1 MRMVVMENSAA
12 GDAETDT
19 PPAYMKTAV
28 PTANGRTIPAISL
41 SALISLRIFAKVA
54 NNFLTLHRYA

>member
-1 MRMVVMENSAA
+1 MSVMENNA
-12 GDAETDT
+12 GDVKADML
-19 PPAYMKTAV
+19 PAYMKTAV
-28 PTANGRTIPAISL
+28 PTTNGNTIPAISL

>member
-1 MRMVVMENSAA
+1 MSVMENNADDVKA
-12 GDAETDT
+12 DML
-19 PPAYMKTAV
+19 PAYMKTAV
-28 PTANGRTIPAISL
+28 PMTNGNTIPAISL

>member
-1 MRMVVMENSAA
+1 MEKRTLEHEAA
-12 GDAETDT
+12 DALPVYMNTD
-19 PPAYMKTAV
+19 V
-28 PTANGRTIPAISL
+28 PNTNGSTIPAISL

>member
-1 MRMVVMENSAA
+1 MRMVVMVENTAD
-12 GDAETDT
+12 DAETDT

-28 PTANGRTIPAISL
+28 PTTNGNTIPAISL

-54 NNFLTLHRYA
+54 NNFLTLRRYA